1 MVVMMLLYV
10 HVLVSA
16 EKSAVCVGNIGA
28 GVSFCT
34 GAYPEDL
41 LFCTRLKHLVAIED
55 WKSQSIQ
62 QFCVDGK
69 VKINQ
74 KHFKPSQNS
83 KQVKIPVEC
92 NLEFELI

>member
-1 MVVMMLLYV
+1 M
-10 HVLVSA
+10 LVSV
-16 EKSAVCVGNIGA
+16 EKNAVIVSNIGA

-34 GAYPEDL
+34 GAYPEEL
-41 LFCTRLKHLVAIED
+41 LFCMRLKHLVAIED

-62 QFCVDGK
+62 QFCVDIK

-92 NLEFELI
+92 KLEFGAV